1 VNAAPPDDRIN
12 AQAQLEKVAL
22 RLYADPAAALDA
34 MRQEAQAA
42 GAEAVRRKLEHD
54 FTQYGEAAAPVQGPA
69 RERAQQVLSDGG
81 LAADMGR
88 WLTVDHTPAG
98 PQLAPA
104 DEVERVIRAPEAAA
118 PRPQPADVHGPP
130 PDADPRAGLNAEER
144 LAYDQLEAFAEAK
157 ERADRW
163 QTAEAR
169 LHAIH
174 DHRDNLA
181 AAEAKIPPAKASL
194 KSEVEGAFTD
204 GAKAM
209 QEIEAAMQRDGPA
222 ETARRIR
229 SGELLRKEQ
238 RTITAPTR
246 RFGVLP
252 RRDRAAEAEVRERVA
267 QRIETIGYYEGDLGK
282 WSSFQPQDGPAVHGA
297 KNVRAALDREEAQ
310 VVANSGIG
318 RAREHVERN
327 RPRPVH
333 PSVEASQLA
342 RAAQQHL
349 DRLPP
354 ESRERVIHAARRS
367 GLDRMGAALN
377 HLQTI
382 QMAART
388 LREGVEPPG
397 H

>member
-1 VNAAPPDDRIN
+1 MNAAPPDERAR
-12 AQAQLEKVAL
+12 AQAQLEQVAG
-22 RLYADPAAALDA
+22 RLYTDPAAALEA
-34 MRQEAQAA
+34 MRHDAA
-42 GAEAVRRKLEHD
+42 IEGAEAVRRRLEHD
-54 FTQYGEAAAPVQGPA
+54 FTHYGEAAAQVQGPA
-69 RERAQQVLSDGG
+69 RERAQLVLSDGG
-81 LAADMGR
+81 LAADMER
-88 WLTVDHTPAG
+88 WLTPDHAPSG
-98 PQLAPA
+98 PPVGH
-104 DEVERVIRAPEAAA
+104 DEGVEQAMRVPETAA
-118 PRPQPADVHGPP
+118 PRHQAADVPGPP
-130 PDADPRAGLNAEER
+130 PGGDPRTGLNAEER

-163 QTAEAR
+163 QAAEAR

-181 AAEAKIPPAKASL
+181 AAEEKIPPAKAAL
-194 KSEVEGAFTD
+194 RSEVNGAFTD

-209 QEIEAAMQRDGPA
+209 EAIEAAMQRDGPA

-229 SGELLRKEQ
+229 SGEMLRKEQ

-246 RFGVLP
+246 RFGVFP
-252 RRDRAAEAEVRERVA
+252 RRDRAAEAEIRERVA

-282 WSSFQPQDGPAVHGA
+282 WSTFQPQDGPAVNGA

-310 VVANSGIG
+310 VLANSGIG
-318 RAREHVERN
+318 RARAHMERN
-327 RPRPVH
+327 RPTPLH

-349 DRLPP
+349 DRLPA
-354 ESRERVIHAARRS
+354 ESRERVIRAARQS
-367 GLDRMGAALN
+367 GLDRMGAALS

-388 LREGVEPPG
+388 LREGIEPPG